1 MPFLD
6 TIKIDQFI
14 NSLNVQIPSKEKFLQ
29 LGYIFPISPRYFKTV
44 GKSKC
49 PIVNYER
56 GILLYSL
63 IAKYKPKN
71 VLEIGTA
78 EGYSALCMAWAMTD
92 YNINGRIFTI
102 DPKPFDVPVE
112 REITWEENPK
122 HKTVMLSTKELW
134 NKFANKEWI
143 KKIEVL
149 TGFSGEI
156 LQKKIKEFPK
166 MDMGFIDGHHTY
178 EAVIHDFYA
187 FLQTAS
193 ENFSLL
199 FDDYTTNENKD
210 VAKVIHEEI
219 VPNFDVTLIRTN
231 AKQQRKEIGESNIKK
246 YHDRIIQPATDL
258 YICWMESRSL
268 KKPLREIYSKS
279 KSDQI
284 ISKYL
289 KWEKRWKL
297 RKTMNTKIPLL
308 GKFRFNLTKST

>member
-1 MPFLD
+1 MPSFD
-6 TIKIDQFI
+6 SIKIYEFI
-14 NSLNVQIPSKEKFLQ
+14 DSLNVQIPSKEKFLQ
-29 LGYIFPISPRYFKTV
+29 LNRIFQISQKAKIKT
-44 GKSKC
+44 
-49 PIVNYER
+49 INYER

-92 YNINGRIFTI
+92 YDINGRIYTI
-102 DPKPFDVPVE
+102 DPKPFDVPIK

-122 HKTVMLSTKELW
+122 HESIMLSTKELW

-156 LQKKIKEFPK
+156 LQKKTKEFPK
-166 MDMGFIDGHHTY
+166 MNMGFIDGHHAY
-178 EAVIHDFYA
+178 ETVIHDFHA

-199 FDDYTTNENKD
+199 FDDYSYPVD
-210 VAKVIHEEI
+210 VNVSKVINEEI
-219 VPNFDVTLIRTN
+219 VPNFDVTPIITN
-231 AKQQRKEIGESNIKK
+231 AKQQRKEANTLALAHE
-246 YHDRIIQPATDL
+246 L
-258 YICWMESRSL
+258 VMCWIESRSL
-268 KKPLREIYSKS
+268 KKPLREIFPKS
-279 KSDQI
+279 KSAQI
-284 ISKYL
+284 INDYL

-297 RKTMNTKIPLL
+297 RKNLNSKIPLL
-308 GKFRFNLTKST
+308 GRFRFRH

>member
-6 TIKIDQFI
+6 SIKIDEFI
-14 NSLNVQIPSKEKFLQ
+14 DSLNVQIPSKEKFLQ
-29 LGYIFPISPRYFKTV
+29 LTRIFPISQKT
-44 GKSKC
+44 KIK
-49 PIVNYER
+49 IINYER

-92 YNINGRIFTI
+92 YDINGRIFTI
-102 DPKPFDVPVE
+102 DPKPFDVPIK
-112 REITWEENPK
+112 REITLEENPK
-122 HKTVMLSTKELW
+122 HESIMLSTKELW

-156 LQKKIKEFPK
+156 LQKKTKEFPK
-166 MDMGFIDGHHTY
+166 MNMGFIDGHHTY

-199 FDDYTTNENKD
+199 FDDYSYHVD
-210 VAKVIHEEI
+210 VNVSKAINEEI
-219 VPNFDVTLIRTN
+219 VPNFDVTQIITN
-231 AKQQRKEIGESNIKK
+231 AKQQRKEAN
-246 YHDRIIQPATDL
+246 RPARTHEL
-258 YICWMESRSL
+258 GMCWIESRSL
-268 KKPLREIYSKS
+268 KKPLREIFPKS
-279 KSDQI
+279 KSAQI
-284 ISKYL
+284 INDYL

-297 RKTMNTKIPLL
+297 RKNLNSKIPLL
-308 GKFRFNLTKST
+308 GRFRFRH

>member
-6 TIKIDQFI
+6 SIKIDQFI

-29 LGYIFPISPRYFKTV
+29 LTRIFPIYPQL
-44 GKSKC
+44 KSD
-49 PIVNYER
+49 PIINYER

-92 YNINGRIFTI
+92 YDINGRIFTI
-102 DPKPFDVPVE
+102 DPKPFDVPIK

-122 HKTVMLSTKELW
+122 HDTVLLSTKELW

-199 FDDYTTNENKD
+199 FDDYSYHVD
-210 VAKVIHEEI
+210 VNVSKAINEEI
-219 VPNFDVTLIRTN
+219 VPNFDVTQIITN
-231 AKQQRKEIGESNIKK
+231 AKQQRKEANRLALTHELGM
-246 YHDRIIQPATDL
+246 
-258 YICWMESRSL
+258 CWIESRSL
-268 KKPLREIYSKS
+268 KKPLREIFPKS
-279 KSDQI
+279 KSAQI
-284 ISKYL
+284 INDYL

-297 RKTMNTKIPLL
+297 RKNLNSKIPLL
-308 GKFRFNLTKST
+308 GRFRFRH

>member
-6 TIKIDQFI
+6 SIKIDEFI
-14 NSLNVQIPSKEKFLQ
+14 DSLNVQIPSKEKFLQ
-29 LGYIFPISPRYFKTV
+29 LTRIFPISQKT
-44 GKSKC
+44 KIK
-49 PIVNYER
+49 IINYER

-92 YNINGRIFTI
+92 YDINGRIFTI
-102 DPKPFDVPVE
+102 DPKPFDVPIK

-122 HKTVMLSTKELW
+122 HESIMLSTKELW

-156 LQKKIKEFPK
+156 LQKKTKEFPK

-199 FDDYTTNENKD
+199 FDDYSYHVD
-210 VAKVIHEEI
+210 VNVSKAINEEI
-219 VPNFDVTLIRTN
+219 VPNFDVTPIITN
-231 AKQQRKEIGESNIKK
+231 AKQQRKEAN
-246 YHDRIIQPATDL
+246 RPARTHEL
-258 YICWMESRSL
+258 GMCWIESRSL
-268 KKPLREIYSKS
+268 KKPLREIFPKS
-279 KSDQI
+279 KSAQI
-284 ISKYL
+284 INDYL

-297 RKTMNTKIPLL
+297 RKNLNSKIPLL
-308 GKFRFNLTKST
+308 GRFRFRH

>member
-1 MPFLD
+1 MPFAD
-6 TIKIDQFI
+6 PIKIDQLI
-14 NSLNVQIPSKEKFLQ
+14 NSLNVQLPSKEKFLQ
-29 LGYIFPISPRYFKTV
+29 LTRIFPIYPQLESNPV
-44 GKSKC
+44 
-49 PIVNYER
+49 INYER

-63 IAKYKPKN
+63 IAKYKPEN

-78 EGYSALCMAWAMTD
+78 EGYSTLCMAWAMVD
-92 YNINGRIFTI
+92 HNINGKIFTI
-102 DPKPFDVPVE
+102 DPKPFDIPVE
-112 REITWEENPK
+112 REITWEKNLEHN
-122 HKTVMLSTKELW
+122 TVSLSTKELW

-156 LQKKIKEFPK
+156 LQKKTKELPK
-166 MDMGFIDGHHTY
+166 MDMGFIDGHHAY

-193 ENFSLL
+193 ENFCLL
-199 FDDYTTNENKD
+199 FDDYNPNENRD
-210 VAKVIHEEI
+210 VTKVINEEV

-231 AKQQRKEIGESNIKK
+231 AKQQRKEANELENELDMCWLESN
-246 YHDRIIQPATDL
+246 
-258 YICWMESRSL
+258 SL
-268 KKPLREIYSKS
+268 KKPLREVYPKS

-297 RKTMNTKIPLL
+297 RKTLNSKIPLL
-308 GKFRFNLTKST
+308 DKFRFRSRD

>member
-6 TIKIDQFI
+6 PVKIDQLI
-14 NSLNVQIPSKEKFLQ
+14 NSLNIQIPSKEKFLQ
-29 LGYIFPISPRYFKTV
+29 LTRIFPIYPQLESNPV
-44 GKSKC
+44 
-49 PIVNYER
+49 INYER

-78 EGYSALCMAWAMTD
+78 EGYSTLCMAWAMVD
-92 YNINGRIFTI
+92 HDINGKIFTI
-102 DPKPFDVPVE
+102 DPKPFDTPIE
-112 REITWEENPK
+112 REITWEKNPE
-122 HKTVMLSTKELW
+122 HNTVSLSTKELW
-134 NKFANKEWI
+134 NKFADKEWI

-156 LQKKIKEFPK
+156 LQKKTNELPK
-166 MDMGFIDGHHTY
+166 MDMGFIDGHHAY

-193 ENFSLL
+193 ENFYLL
-199 FDDYTTNENKD
+199 FDDYNPNENRD
-210 VAKVIHEEI
+210 VTKVINEEV
-219 VPNFDVTLIRTN
+219 VPNFDVTLIKTN
-231 AKQQRKEIGESNIKK
+231 AKQQRKETNESENELDMCWLESN
-246 YHDRIIQPATDL
+246 
-258 YICWMESRSL
+258 SL
-268 KKPLREIYSKS
+268 KKPLREVYPKS

-297 RKTMNTKIPLL
+297 RKTLNSKIPLL
-308 GKFRFNLTKST
+308 GKFRFRSGV

>member
-6 TIKIDQFI
+6 SIKIDEFI
-14 NSLNVQIPSKEKFLQ
+14 DSLNVQIPSKEKFLQ
-29 LGYIFPISPRYFKTV
+29 LTRIFPINQKT
-44 GKSKC
+44 KIK
-49 PIVNYER
+49 IINYER

-92 YNINGRIFTI
+92 YDINGRIFTI
-102 DPKPFDVPVE
+102 DPKPFDVPIK
-112 REITWEENPK
+112 REITLEENPK
-122 HKTVMLSTKELW
+122 HESIMLSTKELW

-156 LQKKIKEFPK
+156 LQKKTKEFPK

-187 FLQTAS
+187 FLQTTS
-193 ENFSLL
+193 ENFYLL
-199 FDDYTTNENKD
+199 FDDYILNGIRGVT
-210 VAKVIHEEI
+210 KVIDEEV
-219 VPNFDVTLIRTN
+219 VPNFDVTLIKTN
-231 AKQQRKEIGESNIKK
+231 AKQQRKEVNESKNEL
-246 YHDRIIQPATDL
+246 DM
-258 YICWMESRSL
+258 CWMKSSSL
-268 KKPLREIYSKS
+268 KKPLQEIYPKS

-297 RKTMNTKIPLL
+297 RKNLNSKIPLL
-308 GKFRFNLTKST
+308 GRFRFRH

>member
-6 TIKIDQFI
+6 SIKIDEFI
-14 NSLNVQIPSKEKFLQ
+14 DSLNVQIPSKEKFLQ
-29 LGYIFPISPRYFKTV
+29 LTRIFPISQNTI
-44 GKSKC
+44 KS
-49 PIVNYER
+49 INYER

-92 YNINGRIFTI
+92 YDINGRIFTI
-102 DPKPFDVPVE
+102 DPKPFDVPIK
-112 REITWEENPK
+112 REITLEENPK
-122 HKTVMLSTKELW
+122 HESIMLSTRELW

-156 LQKKIKEFPK
+156 LQKKTKEFPK
-166 MDMGFIDGHHTY
+166 MNMGYIDGHHAY

-199 FDDYTTNENKD
+199 FDDYSYPVD
-210 VAKVIHEEI
+210 VNVSKVINEEI
-219 VPNFDVTLIRTN
+219 VPNFDVTPIITN
-231 AKQQRKEIGESNIKK
+231 AKQQRKEANTLALAHE
-246 YHDRIIQPATDL
+246 L
-258 YICWMESRSL
+258 VMCWIESRSL
-268 KKPLREIYSKS
+268 KKPLREIFPKS
-279 KSDQI
+279 KSAQI
-284 ISKYL
+284 INDYL

-297 RKTMNTKIPLL
+297 RKNLNSKIPLL
-308 GKFRFNLTKST
+308 GRFRFRH

>member
-29 LGYIFPISPRYFKTV
+29 LGYIFPISPRYFKTI

-92 YNINGRIFTI
+92 YNINGKIFTI

-112 REITWEENPK
+112 RNVTWEDNPK
-122 HKTVMLSTKELW
+122 HDTVMLSRRELW
-134 NKFANKEWI
+134 NKFADKEWI

-149 TGFSGEI
+149 TGFSGEV
-156 LQKKIKEFPK
+156 LQKNTKLPK
-166 MDMGFIDGHHTY
+166 MDMGFIDGSHVY
-178 EAVIHDFYA
+178 EAVVHDFYA
-187 FLQTAS
+187 FLEIAS
-193 ENFSLL
+193 ESFYLL
-199 FDDYTTNENKD
+199 LDDYVPNENDGVTKTID
-210 VAKVIHEEI
+210 EEVA
-219 VPNFDVTLIRTN
+219 PNFDIALIQTN
-231 AKQQRKEIGESNIKK
+231 AKEQRKESGESQ
-246 YHDRIIQPATDL
+246 DEL
-258 YICWMESRSL
+258 YICWLDSESL
-268 KKPLREIYSKS
+268 KKPLREIYPKS
-279 KSDQI
+279 KSEQI
-284 ISKYL
+284 INKYL
-289 KWEKRWKL
+289 KREKRWKL
-297 RKTMNTKIPLL
+297 RKNLNTKIPLL
-308 GKFRFNLTKST
+308 GRFRFRH

>member
-6 TIKIDQFI
+6 SIKIDEFI
-14 NSLNVQIPSKEKFLQ
+14 DSLNVQIPSKENFLQ
-29 LGYIFPISPRYFKTV
+29 LTRIFPIYPQL
-44 GKSKC
+44 KSD
-49 PIVNYER
+49 PIINYER

-92 YNINGRIFTI
+92 YDINGRIFTI
-102 DPKPFDVPVE
+102 DPKPFDVPIK

-122 HKTVMLSTKELW
+122 HESIMLSTKELW

-156 LQKKIKEFPK
+156 LQKKTKEFPK

-199 FDDYTTNENKD
+199 FDDYSYHVD
-210 VAKVIHEEI
+210 VNVSKAINEEI
-219 VPNFDVTLIRTN
+219 VPNFDVTPIITN
-231 AKQQRKEIGESNIKK
+231 AKQQRKEANTLALTHE
-246 YHDRIIQPATDL
+246 L
-258 YICWMESRSL
+258 VMCWIESRSL
-268 KKPLREIYSKS
+268 KKPLREIFPKS
-279 KSDQI
+279 KSAQI
-284 ISKYL
+284 INDYL

-297 RKTMNTKIPLL
+297 RKNLNSKIPLL
-308 GKFRFNLTKST
+308 GRFRFRH

>member
-6 TIKIDQFI
+6 SIKIDEFI
-14 NSLNVQIPSKEKFLQ
+14 DSLNVQIPSKEKFLQ
-29 LGYIFPISPRYFKTV
+29 LTRIFPISQKT
-44 GKSKC
+44 KIK
-49 PIVNYER
+49 IINYER

-92 YNINGRIFTI
+92 YDINGRIFTI
-102 DPKPFDVPVE
+102 DPKPFDVPIK

-122 HKTVMLSTKELW
+122 HESIMLSTKELW

-156 LQKKIKEFPK
+156 LQKKTKEFPK

-199 FDDYTTNENKD
+199 FDDYSYHVD
-210 VAKVIHEEI
+210 VNVSKAINEEI
-219 VPNFDVTLIRTN
+219 VPNFDVTQIITN
-231 AKQQRKEIGESNIKK
+231 AKQQRKEANRLALTHELGM
-246 YHDRIIQPATDL
+246 
-258 YICWMESRSL
+258 CWIESRSL
-268 KKPLREIYSKS
+268 KKPLREIFPKS
-279 KSDQI
+279 KSAQI
-284 ISKYL
+284 INDYL

-297 RKTMNTKIPLL
+297 RKNLNSKIPLL
-308 GKFRFNLTKST
+308 GRFRFRH